1 MWESTIPRH
10 FGTAENQGKHKETSS
25 ISSYCFSKRSFLSLP
40 TEEGDLEVFLHP
52 KDQKSSIFIQV
63 QLNLAIRKV
72 LSFPTYLLFGTE
84 ERIQNL
90 ELSLQTQ
97 EG

>member
-1 MWESTIPRH
+1 M
-10 FGTAENQGKHKETSS
+10 AENQEKQKETSS
-25 ISSYCFSKRSFLSLP
+25 ISSYCFSKHSFLSLP

-52 KDQKSSIFIQV
+52 RYQKSSIFIQV
-63 QLNLAIRKV
+63 QLNLAIQKV